1 MLSATSRPGEKFW
14 VLSDKYSRLGENG
27 LPKRGEVCVLLG
39 EGMSR
44 SGEKSSPKRDVCGEA
59 TISHSLRRDGVA

>member
-1 MLSATSRPGEKFW
+1 MACLSEVAKWFD
-14 VLSDKYSRLGENG
+14 VFLSNPRS
-27 LPKRGEVCVLLG
+27 GEVCVLLG

-59 TISHSLRRDGVA
+59 TISHSLRRDGVT